1 MNDLDLEQLI
11 KEIEQSTASSIT
23 ELEQYRIQYLGK
35 KGKVKELFS
44 RLRDADAEARKTL
57 GAKLNDIKYKAEA
70 KFESLKS
77 KDRKSVV

>member
-35 KGKVKELFS
+35 KGKVKELF
-44 RLRDADAEARKTL
+44 
-57 GAKLNDIKYKAEA
+57 
-70 KFESLKS
+70 
-77 KDRKSVV
+77 